1 MLASAPLALADTAA
15 NSTTGAGSENVAT
28 TQVNNS
34 TDISSS
40 NTAIITNNLS
50 ITANTG
56 NNEANGNTGGGEI
69 TTGDIHGS
77 VTINNSVNSSGIAV
91 PLCCDPDSNASNSTT
106 GADSENVSRVEVS
119 NNIDINQDNWM
130 RIRNN
135 LDLDLNTGGNEAN
148 DNTGIGSINT
158 GDIDF
163 TIDIDNSGNNNSVNG
178 PGNPNPGTN
187 PGPNPGPGVPPG
199 SVLGASDGLPV
210 TGGSLP
216 IAQIVTMIMAGLL
229 LRSYERELRE
239 RFLNH

>member
-119 NNIDINQDNWM
+119 NNIDINQDN
-130 RIRNN
+130 
-135 LDLDLNTGGNEAN
+135 
-148 DNTGIGSINT
+148 
-158 GDIDF
+158 
-163 TIDIDNSGNNNSVNG
+163 SGNNNSVNG